1 MIQLSVERIPRR
13 VLVAVAILL
22 LGSAI
27 TNAATPYTDR
37 IKFGVDYCENVIQ
50 SSIQNYATT
59 IIQWGLKNYTSGKA
73 VSDMFPDGSGLVGLE
88 EFALPTE
95 RRGLAELSAGR
106 WCVWMVSRYHTALTQ
121 PRPSSLSNALE
132 KHLPRQRWFCICE
145 PRHAARARHG
155 RQPERRLPVGA

>member
-13 VLVAVAILL
+13 VVVAVAILV

-27 TNAATPYTDR
+27 TNAATPYKDR

-73 VSDMFPDGSGLVGLE
+73 VSDMFPDGSGVVGLE
-88 EFALPTE
+88 ELALPTE
-95 RRGLAELSAGR
+95 RNGL
-106 WCVWMVSRYHTALTQ
+106 ALTQ
-121 PRPSSLSNALE
+121 RGPLV
-132 KHLPRQRWFCICE
+132 
-145 PRHAARARHG
+145 
-155 RQPERRLPVGA
+155 RLDG